1 MNRKKMKMG
10 KASSN
15 KYIPPEILTQI
26 LVNLPAK
33 SLLKFRCVCKTWCSI
48 IHNPDFVSIHHQ
60 FCKNNNSNLI
70 KLLDLECLVPP
81 RGYSGCLLALRKS
94 DKRRKIG
101 QIFKSNET
109 YYLHGTCHSLLFV
122 SPSKALFYGWFRLC
136 NPSIRKSLR
145 LPLCPLLSCSG
156 YHYFTF
162 VLGFAANT
170 GDYKVIAI
178 SFESNLDV
186 EIPKKRVMVYT
197 LSDHQWAARDNGL
210 DNIDCLRY
218 EHLFGPYYFCEGAA
232 HWLGK
237 DPYEDTSNQ
246 DDKPTHLV
254 SLDFDT
260 ESFTFLELPHALDEV
275 DTISRSLFLLGESL
289 ATFCISSVSFKIWVL
304 KQQSGKR
311 EWTLWFSGPSSSDGF
326 DLFYYMG
333 STTNRVLYCESDG
346 GRLVYKE
353 YSYNI
358 TTCQVQVLGKSMS
371 RYVEPVKYSESLVLC
386 NRDGTE
392 DMV

>member
-1 MNRKKMKMG
+1 MNRKKMKMR

-33 SLLKFRCVCKTWCSI
+33 SLLKFRY
-48 IHNPDFVSIHHQ
+48 
-60 FCKNNNSNLI
+60 
-70 KLLDLECLVPP
+70 LECLVPP
-81 RGYSGCLLALRKS
+81 RGYSGCLLTLRKS
-94 DKRRKIG
+94 DNLRKIG
-101 QIFKSNET
+101 QIYKSNER

-122 SPSKALFYGWFRLC
+122 SPSKALDYGWLRLC
-136 NPSIRKSLR
+136 NPSIRKSLQ
-145 LPLCPLLSCSG
+145 LPPCPLLSCSG
-156 YHYFTF
+156 YHSYTF

-178 SFESNLDV
+178 SFESSLGV

-197 LSDHQWAARDNGL
+197 LSDQQWAARDTGL
-210 DNIDCLRY
+210 NNIDCLRY
-218 EHLFGPYYFCEGAA
+218 THLFGPYYFCEGGA

-237 DPYEDTSNQ
+237 DPYGDTSKLG
-246 DDKPTHLV
+246 DKPTHLV

-260 ESFTFLELPHALDEV
+260 ESFAFLKLPHALDEV
-275 DTISRSLFLLGESL
+275 DTVISRSLFLLGESL

-311 EWTLWFSGPSSSDGF
+311 VWTLWFSGPSSRDGF
-326 DLFYYMG
+326 NLFYYMG
-333 STTNRVLYCESDG
+333 SKTKRVLYCESDG

-358 TTCQVQVLGKSMS
+358 TTCQVQLHGKPMS
-371 RYVEPVKYSESLVLC
+371 RYVELVKYSESLVLC